1 MTTDTM
7 PAAALLTP
15 RYRGAT
21 LTVSAGIAMHA
32 FNDLAIAASIP
43 LAYDDLGRLWLMPW
57 AYALYYISSIA
68 GGLMSARLRARFGA
82 RTTALAGA
90 ACFLLGVGLTA
101 TAPAAEVF
109 ALGRALQGV
118 SDGVIVALCYGLIP
132 SLFPGGLV
140 SRIFAAEA
148 TIWAVAAI
156 VGPLAGGYATE
167 LLNWRA
173 AMLVCLPL
181 TLLFLVTVPRSL
193 PHGRDS
199 AALGATASLLPAALC
214 LLGTIFFAAPS
225 ALPGRPLVVLCLP
238 LGLALIVWAL
248 LRDGRQA
255 DRFFP
260 PNAFGRGTVGG
271 GTRTLLMMPLAQSV
285 SSVFLAAAIGE
296 TWPLTAV
303 WVGWIVVAM
312 PIGWSVTGLWVGGL
326 TPQKRWQAMRAAP
339 SAQLLGLLLIATGLT
354 QGWLVAVVAGHACSG
369 LAFGLVW
376 GSCNQAIIEATSEAE
391 AARTS
396 SFMPTVQTAGYA
408 IGSGFWGWVAGL
420 SGLFPAL
427 KAGAADV
434 PIWIIWGGAA
444 CLSVLVLGTTSR
456 LRPGDTSDAL
466 TRKERGHAAS

>member
-7 PAAALLTP
+7 PATALLTP
-15 RYRGAT
+15 QYRSAT
-21 LTVSAGIAMHA
+21 LAVSAGIAMHA

-57 AYALYYISSIA
+57 AYALFYISVIA

-82 RTTALAGA
+82 RTTALAGS
-90 ACFLLGVGLTA
+90 ACFMLGVGMTA
-101 TAPAAEVF
+101 AAPTAEVF

-118 SDGVIVALCYGLIP
+118 SDGVIVALCYGMIP

-140 SRIFAAEA
+140 ARIFSAEA
-148 TIWAVAAI
+148 TIWAIAA
-156 VGPLAGGYATE
+156 VLGPLTGGYATE
-167 LLNWRA
+167 HLGWRA

-181 TLLFLVTVPRSL
+181 ALLFLAAVPRSL
-193 PHGRDS
+193 PRDRDG
-199 AALGATASLLPAALC
+199 AAPGATASLLPAALC
-214 LLGTIFFAAPS
+214 LLGTVCFAAPS
-225 ALPGRPLVVLCLP
+225 ALPGQPLIVLGLP

-248 LRDGRQA
+248 LRDARQS

-260 PNAFGRGTVGG
+260 PNAFGRGTVGR

-296 TWPLTAV
+296 TWPLSAV

-312 PIGWSVTGLWVGGL
+312 PIGWSVTGLWVSGL
-326 TPQKRWQAMRAAP
+326 PTQRRWQAMRLGP
-339 SAQLLGLLLIATGLT
+339 LAQLFGALLIAFGLT
-354 QGWLVAVVAGHACSG
+354 RGWLPAVVAGHALCG
-369 LAFGLVW
+369 MAFGMVW
-376 GSCNQAIIEATSEAE
+376 GSCNQAIIEATSKAE

-396 SFMPTVQTAGYA
+396 SFMPTVHTAGYA

-427 KAGAADV
+427 RAGTAGG
-434 PIWIIWGGAA
+434 PIWILWGGAA
-444 CLSVLVLGTTSR
+444 CLSVLVLFTMAG
-456 LRPGDTSDAL
+456 LRPGDASEAL
-466 TRKERGHAAS
+466 TRKDGAPTA